1 LLHCVHAAPNHQ
13 TIKQFNNKTINLMIF
28 QNAQVPLAELPSIE
42 NVHFQRLSP
51 SYRKVE
57 VIATS
62 IFFAILFMGWLV
74 FYLIKPF
81 KVAWPSWVLL
91 AVWGVLFALAVRS
104 ALRRFA
110 AEGYALRQHDILH
123 KHGIWWR
130 TVTAIPYNRMQHC
143 EISRGPV
150 ESAFGLAT
158 LRVFTAGG
166 SSSDLSIGG
175 LPVEE
180 AQRVKEFITARI
192 GGVNRASSSPP
203 ENHTGDAPPQ

>member
-1 LLHCVHAAPNHQ
+1 
-13 TIKQFNNKTINLMIF
+13 MIF
-28 QNAQVPLAELPSIE
+28 QNAQVPLAELPSIG
-42 NVHFQRLSP
+42 NVDFQRLSP
-51 SYRKVE
+51 AYRKVE

-62 IFFAILFMGWLV
+62 IFFAILLMGWLV
-74 FYLIKPF
+74 FHFFNPF
-81 KVAWPSWVLL
+81 KLPWLSWALL
-91 AVWGVLFALAVRS
+91 AVWGGLFALAVRA

-130 TVTAIPYNRMQHC
+130 TVTAIPYSRMQHC

-150 ESAFGLAT
+150 ESIFGLAT

-192 GGVNRASSSPP
+192 GGVSRASS
-203 ENHTGDAPPQ
+203 

>member
-1 LLHCVHAAPNHQ
+1 
-13 TIKQFNNKTINLMIF
+13 MIF

-42 NVHFQRLSP
+42 NVDFQRLSP
-51 SYRKVE
+51 AYRKVE

-62 IFFAILFMGWLV
+62 IFFAILLMGWLV
-74 FYLIKPF
+74 FYLINPF
-81 KVAWPSWVLL
+81 KSAWPSWVLL
-91 AVWGVLFALAVRS
+91 AVWGVLFALAVRA

-192 GGVNRASSSPP
+192 GGVNRASSSPL
-203 ENHTGDAPPQ
+203 ESHTGDAPPQ